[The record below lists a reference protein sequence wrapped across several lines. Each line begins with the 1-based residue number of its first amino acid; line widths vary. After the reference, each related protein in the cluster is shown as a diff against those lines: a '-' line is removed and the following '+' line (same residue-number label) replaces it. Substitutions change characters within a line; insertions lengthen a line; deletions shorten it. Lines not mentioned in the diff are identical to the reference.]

1 MKVQEKNLKMN
12 ESSLEE
18 VNIKKASEDLFDFA
32 IDRSDIKLILQSL
45 PEDKKI
51 NTYSSFP

>member
-1 MKVQEKNLKMN
+1 MN